1 MGRIFVRNVYK
12 LMGNESVGWINL
24 VQDIRSVADSCDMLL
39 SLRVKW
45 TEVILLKEATV
56 SSQKM
61 SFPRS

>member
-1 MGRIFVRNVYK
+1 MGMIFVRNVYK

-39 SLRVKW
+39 NLRVKW
-45 TEVILLKEATV
+45 TEVILLNEATV